1 MCRGASVR
9 ECVWMCVCVHVTVG
23 VGWEGGACASW
34 LLRVLI
40 YECMRTADKESDL
53 IVLKLDLS

>member
-1 MCRGASVR
+1 MRVD
-9 ECVWMCVCVHVTVG
+9 VCVCACVPVNVG

-34 LLRVLI
+34 LLRGLI

>member
-1 MCRGASVR
+1 MHRVNACGIGMYVLR
-9 ECVWMCVCVHVTVG
+9 